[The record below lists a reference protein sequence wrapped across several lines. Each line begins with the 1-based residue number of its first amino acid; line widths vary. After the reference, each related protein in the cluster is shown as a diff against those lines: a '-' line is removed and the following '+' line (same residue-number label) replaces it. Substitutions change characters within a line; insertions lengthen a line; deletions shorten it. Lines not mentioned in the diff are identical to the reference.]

1 MILRRCYKIRCIY
14 SAVVSYSVMCL
25 IYSFAIVP
33 ANARAQAVSDTTSR
47 DRYVVGNGLS
57 EDGGSNKAL
66 GGGGLSDDDDDVEVT
81 PIRFSPEDVQLQTR
95 YRPRE
100 NDSLFPSK
108 FWKRLYLGVGGGVM
122 ALSDNVGSVGNVN
135 FSGYVG
141 YRFNPIHSLRLHGN
155 MTIYKYDNG
164 SKSTWSVGAG
174 VDYLANLTN
183 FAWGYNRSRLVDIS
197 TVMGGGIRYSRVG
210 LPSRLSPYAYAGI
223 HADMYLSSN
232 FTFFVEPYVG
242 IQRRMPTLFGR
253 PNWEYWDLMYGVN
266 AGLQLAL
273 DKRTDHFAAADSIY
287 RKLFIDS
294 SIGIA
299 VPKTQSD
306 IMHRSGVGYQAALGM
321 WINPILG
328 LRFGAQAQT
337 FYWSSNMADLYGV
350 SVRTS
355 NAQAMVSGRAELL
368 LNPLNFFRR
377 WRNTRGGHDFDMNVS
392 LGGDVGINVRSDDTN
407 VAGGSYRGRYYG
419 FTGALQAM
427 YRIAAPGTYIFLEPR
442 YVAAM
447 YNVPYNKV
455 NGGGSTT
462 DHVLALNVGTR
473 LYMTGS
479 SNAEQKDKEFT
490 RHWWAG
496 ADMGG
501 VKWQRTVH
509 RTTGGLGINPAVS
522 LSLGY
527 DWTRFVTLRG
537 QWSYQRLYDTRDSHY
552 YGYDSNG
559 KRRSGRGLWNS
570 AYDIM
575 DFRLAYMLNLNN
587 LFQEYS
593 NRRGFNLWLSAGP
606 AISYVF
612 NESDAWVNG
621 QENELPS
628 LDFQKLTDE
637 RDGKISPAL
646 YASVMAAFRVAPQY
660 EITVEA
666 MGQYNIF
673 SGVNPGTR
681 PLFNN
686 AKYGL
691 AVGTRYHFVPGMI
704 GSYKGV
710 KDKRF
715 FFDGTFSWASGSL
728 TDFFHLGGTQYNLAL
743 GMWFTP
749 VLGARIGGNAQ
760 TVRYSSADVAWN
772 GQSMR
777 RSESMLAVG
786 ARAELMLNPLNLFQQ
801 WRDKEGGHD
810 FETNILVGAEAGAI
824 SKLPKRSL
832 NLYYGLTG
840 GLQFLYRVNNPG
852 TYIFLEPRILAVRY
866 NDTYKNTG
874 VVSNKI
880 NDLYSLGIG
889 TRIYITKSSVAPV
902 NRDRMVPHWWTAF
915 NLGGV
920 KQQRS
925 NALHHPDGIGW
936 NPTVA
941 VSVGYDHRPL
951 ASFRA
956 QLSYQR
962 LKEYTLSEYSGV
974 NDQGVREKGE
984 GLWERAYN
992 AIELHADYLFNIN
1005 NLLQGYDAK
1014 RKFNIWLAAG
1024 PALTV
1029 LAGDSKSWVEGQ
1041 TSNPQ
1046 SLKSLRVGGGS
1057 VTSKMSPAVSASMI
1071 STLKIAS
1078 NVDLMAE
1085 IQGQF
1090 NVYRG
1095 ANPFLL
1101 GNSGAYMMPNKIKYG
1116 LSVGARY
1123 HFAQD
1128 ALRNLF
1134 VGTASKPWQKGWFL
1148 DASYGWAMPISRE
1161 LVLHGSGCGMFASV
1175 GYWFNSLLG
1184 ARLTLGGSQSYY
1196 GKTDFKAVM
1205 ASNGGMQIH
1214 APYSDYRSL
1223 LMLGGRAELMLN
1235 PLNLGRARREAD
1247 KPSRWDWNLSAGV
1260 NFGYMLKAH
1269 SFFGRYA
1276 GVTASTAVLYRVSS
1290 VTQLYLEPRVDI
1302 YKYSRYN
1309 SGLLYNESSSDK
1321 MFTLS
1326 VGARVSRPVGEPRDS
1341 KRPTDREQRS
1351 HRGWWAGVG
1360 LGGVKMVQLLRVSA
1374 NGMPVQPSV
1383 GFNGGYDI
1391 SRLSTVRAHLSYD
1404 VQSRQMPN
1412 QPYEVTYEGN
1422 VKRYTGMIDN
1432 TFHQLD
1438 MELLYMFNASNLW
1451 TGYDKRN
1458 AFNVYVETGPLVSA
1472 MLSHSYSLA
1481 DGEAIRGDGFRYLGT
1496 RYGGKI
1502 SLGMVAGVL
1511 MAIPVNRHWDI
1522 TSEVMGKYYLN
1533 RSYMPEYAPNF
1544 LNGVKV
1550 NFSVGTR
1557 YNF

>member
-1 MILRRCYKIRCIY
+1 MRLRFYHKMQHICSTIVYCGVKCFIY
-14 SAVVSYSVMCL
+14 SLFVFTSEA
-25 IYSFAIVP
+25 FAQYDVD
-33 ANARAQAVSDTTSR
+33 SLSM
-47 DRYVVGNGLS
+47 GNGMDDAVQTS
-57 EDGGSNKAL
+57 SSGNVGSTA
-66 GGGGLSDDDDDVEVT
+66 GMADDNIARTV
-81 PIRFSPEDVQLQTR
+81 PFRPKDVQHQTR
-95 YRPRE
+95 YRPME
-100 NDSLFPSK
+100 NDSLFPSRI
-108 FWKRLYLGVGGGVM
+108 WKRMYLGVGAGMM
-122 ALSDNVGSVGNVN
+122 AISDNIGSVGNAN
-135 FSGYVG
+135 ITAYLG
-141 YRFNPIHSLRLHGN
+141 YRFNPIHSLRLHGSMAIIN
-155 MTIYKYDNG
+155 YDQGRN
-164 SKSTWSVGAG
+164 TTPYYAAG
-174 VDYLANLTN
+174 VDYMASLSN
-183 FAWGYNRSRLVDIS
+183 FAMGYKPSRIVDIS
-197 TVMGGGIRYSRVG
+197 TVFGGGVRIGKVG
-210 LPSRLSPYAYAGI
+210 LPSRINPYVYVGL
-223 HADMYLSSN
+223 HGDLYFSSN
-232 FTFFVEPYVG
+232 FSIFVEPYVG
-242 IQRRMPTLFGR
+242 VQRRMERVFGR
-253 PNWEYWDLMYGVN
+253 NCAERWNLVYGIS
-266 AGLQLAL
+266 AGLQLDM
-273 DKRTDHFAAADSIY
+273 DKHMDHFTDADS
-287 RKLFIDS
+287 LFRSCFFDS
-294 SIGIA
+294 SIGLV
-299 VPKTQSD
+299 VPGRGGS
-306 IMHRSGVGYQAALGM
+306 MLHRSGVGYHASVGM
-321 WINPILG
+321 WLNPMIG
-328 LRFGAQAQT
+328 LRFGAQAQS
-337 FYWSSNMADLYGV
+337 FYKSSSLADMFGV
-350 SVRTS
+350 RVRTS
-355 NAQAMVSGRAELL
+355 NAQALIGGRGELL
-368 LNPLNFFRR
+368 FSPMNLIKR
-377 WRNTRGGHDFDMNVS
+377 WRNNKGGHDFDFNVS
-392 LGGDVGINVRSDDTN
+392 LGGEIGINAVFDDSNTM
-407 VAGGSYRGRYYG
+407 GGEYRGRYFG
-419 FTGALQAM
+419 LTGAFQAM
-427 YRIAAPGTYIFLEPR
+427 YRIAAPGTYMYLEPR
-442 YVAAM
+442 YLAAM
-447 YNVPYNKV
+447 YDVPYSRV
-455 NGGGSTT
+455 SNGGSIT
-462 DHVLALNVGTR
+462 DHIFSLNVGTR

-490 RHWWAG
+490 RNWWAG
-496 ADMGG
+496 VDIGG

-810 FETNILVGAEAGAI
+810 LETNILVGAEAGAI

-1041 TSNPQ
+1041 TSDPQ

-1148 DASYGWAMPISRE
+1148 DASYGWAMPLGTGLGIR
-1161 LVLHGSGCGMFASV
+1161 GSGSNMSASL
-1175 GYWFNSLLG
+1175 GYWFNRMLG
-1184 ARLTLGGSQSYY
+1184 VRLGVAGVQTYY
-1196 GKTDFKAVM
+1196 RELSKKAVM
-1205 ASNGGMQIH
+1205 EPVSGMQVH
-1214 APYSDYRSL
+1214 TPYSIYYSQL
-1223 LMLGGRAELMLN
+1223 TVGGRVEFMFN
-1235 PLNLGRARREAD
+1235 PVNILFPRVEHD
-1247 KPSRWDWNLSAGV
+1247 VPSRWDMAMSVGV
-1260 NFGYMLKAH
+1260 NIGGMHKVG
-1269 SFFGRYA
+1269 SFTSRYT
-1276 GVTASTAVLYRVSS
+1276 GFTASAALLYRVSS
-1290 VTQLYLEPRVDI
+1290 EAQLYVEPRYDVF
-1302 YKYSRYN
+1302 KHGRGGGVFAYN
-1309 SGLLYNESSSDK
+1309 ASSSDR
-1321 MFTLS
+1321 MLTVS
-1326 VGARVSRPVGEPRDS
+1326 VGTRVARPVEMS
-1341 KRPTDREQRS
+1341 RESRYPANREERA
-1351 HRGWWAGVG
+1351 HRGLWVGGNIGGSKMLQLQRIAYKGTFINPMIGV
-1360 LGGVKMVQLLRVSA
+1360 
-1374 NGMPVQPSV
+1374 SV
-1383 GFNGGYDI
+1383 GYDLT
-1391 SRLSTVRAHLSYD
+1391 RLSSFRASVSYN
-1404 VQSRQMPN
+1404 VQSRMRPN
-1412 QPYEVTYEGN
+1412 QPYTVTVSAMN
-1422 VKRYTGMIDN
+1422 RHYTGTVN
-1432 TFHQLD
+1432 SKFHLMD
-1438 MELLYMFNASNLW
+1438 MQLLYMFNASNLW
-1451 TGYDKRN
+1451 TGCDKRN
-1458 AFNVYVETGPLVSA
+1458 SFNVYVEAGPMISKILAQSDA
-1472 MLSHSYSLA
+1472 LA
-1481 DGEAIRGDGFRYLGT
+1481 DGEVMGGTGFRYLGNSHAGMSA
-1496 RYGGKI
+1496 Y
-1502 SLGMVAGVL
+1502 GMVAGVL
-1511 MAIPVNRHWDI
+1511 MTLPLTNNWGIVA
-1522 TSEVMGKYYLN
+1522 EVTGQYYLN
-1533 RSYMPEYAPNF
+1533 RGYIPEYTSSI
-1544 LNGVKV
+1544 LNGTMI
-1550 NFSVGTR
+1550 NFSMGTR